1 MRVHTLTRGTKI
13 SLHTF
18 LGKTPFPF
26 PLSCISISHFA
37 SMNGW
42 SSGLTNRFYL
52 LFQIWSIY
60 CGCLELW
67 IGKDSAVS
75 FGLSRKE
82 SRDLLIMAAMS
93 KAREVKVSYLWVIYL
108 ISRDWFPNRAFSCFT
123 SISDMGRTILTLRCD
138 LCFARIST
146 YSIFGRPQ
154 YRTCDNTWRVEDGEG
169 AYSKRCLSMFC
180 LGIPS

>member
-1 MRVHTLTRGTKI
+1 MATLSWDQVFIQANKSVMRAVCVCVCVCVCACARMRLLTWGTKI

-26 PLSCISISHFA
+26 LPSCIRISHFA

-42 SSGLTNRFYL
+42 SSGLTNRFHL

-67 IGKDSAVS
+67 IRKDSAVS

-82 SRDLLIMAAMS
+82 SHDLLIRPAMS
-93 KAREVKVSYLWVIYL
+93 KAREVKVMHMSCLYDIHGLISWPGSYLFYL
-108 ISRDWFPNRAFSCFT
+108 DQWN
-123 SISDMGRTILTLRCD
+123 G
-138 LCFARIST
+138 
-146 YSIFGRPQ
+146 Q
-154 YRTCDNTWRVEDGEG
+154 N
-169 AYSKRCLSMFC
+169 
-180 LGIPS
+180 